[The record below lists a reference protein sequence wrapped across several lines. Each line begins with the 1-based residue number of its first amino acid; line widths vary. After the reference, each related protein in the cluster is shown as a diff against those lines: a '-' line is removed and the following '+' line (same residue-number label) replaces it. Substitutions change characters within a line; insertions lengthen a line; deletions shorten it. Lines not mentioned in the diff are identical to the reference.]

1 MKMRTRR
8 RAGFT
13 LVEIMI
19 VVAIIG
25 LLMAVAIPNL
35 GRARRTTQ
43 AKVCV
48 ANLRMIQSAKQQW
61 ALENGKSDSDTPSE
75 QDLLPY
81 IENETFPKCPAGGTY
96 TINPVGT
103 YPTCSK
109 ASEGHAIGR

>member
-1 MKMRTRR
+1 MKMRMHRQ
-8 RAGFT
+8 AGFT

-35 GRARRTTQ
+35 GRARKTTQ
-43 AKVCV
+43 TKVCV

-61 ALENGKSDSDTPSE
+61 ALENGKSDSDTPNE
-75 QDLLPY
+75 QELLPY
-81 IENETFPKCPAGGTY
+81 IENESFPKCPAGGSY
-96 TINPVGT
+96 TINAVGT

-109 ASEGHAIGR
+109 AADGHAIGR